1 MTSAVQSQDHQS
13 LTALYEADVLL
24 QRARRLA
31 GWERFLEAEQAI
43 KQAIEK
49 RRSALGADDA
59 QVAFAMRALGDLYL
73 RMQRYDEAEAQLR
86 QALEIVEKAYYAEHA
101 KVAMVLYSQ
110 AQAFVAQG
118 KYGEAEP
125 VLKRA
130 LDICSKTLT
139 AEHRLALEITRT
151 LSTVFRQLG
160 KFSDA
165 EQLLT
170 KAIKHVDTPL
180 GPLADF
186 QFELAQVYQGAG
198 KNEEAEKAY
207 KLAASFFEKRARFTR
222 LAQCLESYAGVLK
235 ALNRGEEA
243 KRIAS
248 KAKIYGSFGQDPK
261 EENAFLPSTL
271 LRT

>member
-1 MTSAVQSQDHQS
+1 MTNAVQSQDAQK
-13 LTALYEADVLL
+13 LTALYEADMLL
-24 QRARRLA
+24 KRARQLA
-31 GWERFLEAEQAI
+31 ALGRSSEAEQAI

-49 RRSALGADDA
+49 RRSVLGAEDA
-59 QVAFAMRALGDLYL
+59 QVAFAMQALGDLYR
-73 RMQRYDEAEAQLR
+73 RMQRYDEAEAQLK
-86 QALEIVEKAYYAEHA
+86 QVLEIVEMAYYAEHA
-101 KVAMVLYSQ
+101 NVAMVLYSQ

-118 KYGEAEP
+118 KDTEAEP

-130 LDICSKTLT
+130 LDICGKTLT

-151 LSTVFRQLG
+151 LSMVYRQLG
-160 KFSDA
+160 KFGDA

-186 QFELAQVYQGAG
+186 QLELAQVYQGAG
-198 KNEEAEKAY
+198 KNEEAERAY
-207 KLAASFFEKRARFTR
+207 KLAASAFEKRARFTR
-222 LAQCLESYAGVLK
+222 LADCLESYAALLK
-235 ALNRGEEA
+235 TLNRLDEA
-243 KRIAS
+243 QRIANR
-248 KAKIYGSFGQDPK
+248 AKIYADFGQDPQ